1 MINKKMEQIALV
13 CSIFFV
19 LLGFEAVAK
28 DVEEFWW
35 ESKEQDICGTTIV
48 RLKKQ
53 NISSFGL
60 YTML

>member
-1 MINKKMEQIALV
+1 MEQIALV

-35 ESKEQDICGTTIV
+35 ESKEIAGYICGEVIIW
-48 RLKKQ
+48 LK
-53 NISSFGL
+53 NRIL
-60 YTML
+60 I

>member
-1 MINKKMEQIALV
+1 MEQIALV

-35 ESKEQDICGTTIV
+35 ESKGIAGYMRHDDCTI
-48 RLKKQ
+48 KKTE
-53 NISSFGL
+53 
-60 YTML
+60 Y